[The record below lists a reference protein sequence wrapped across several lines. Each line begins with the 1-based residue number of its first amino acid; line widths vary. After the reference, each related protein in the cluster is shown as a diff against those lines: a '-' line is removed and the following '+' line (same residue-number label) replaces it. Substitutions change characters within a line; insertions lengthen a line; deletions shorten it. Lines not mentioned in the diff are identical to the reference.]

1 MFIAFMSWLKV
12 VALVWMLFT
21 SEKRD
26 LSSVKGLEFEKRSFD
41 KSFMWIGSNKGRKI
55 EPCVSP
61 TVTLSQNKYWP
72 FRTTL
77 CFQRETKSRKGF

>member
-26 LSSVKGLEFEKRSFD
+26 LSSVKGLEYDKRSFD
-41 KSFMWIGSNKGRKI
+41 KSFM
-55 EPCVSP
+55 
-61 TVTLSQNKYWP
+61 
-72 FRTTL
+72 
-77 CFQRETKSRKGF
+77 